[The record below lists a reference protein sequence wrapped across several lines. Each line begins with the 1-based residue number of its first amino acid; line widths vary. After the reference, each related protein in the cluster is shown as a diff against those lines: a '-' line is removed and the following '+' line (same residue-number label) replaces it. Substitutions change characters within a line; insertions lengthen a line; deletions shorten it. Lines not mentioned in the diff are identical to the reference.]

1 MAIDEELRQRL
12 LVYQKNEIT
21 EHQVYARLAGTLGA
35 ENRAVLEQM
44 AAHELRHY
52 HIWRKYTRQEV
63 APDRRIVWL
72 YYLLSRFLGFTFG
85 VKLLERWERRD
96 QHCYELLEAQIP
108 EASLIRQEE
117 CGHEAALLR
126 MLDERKLRY
135 ASSMVLGLSDALVE
149 LTGALAGLTLALQNT
164 RLVALASLLTGSAAA
179 LSMAASEYLSTKA
192 ETERMDK
199 NPLRAAIYTGCAY
212 LLTVLLLVL
221 PYLLLDNP
229 FAALAVTLVSAV
241 AIIGLF
247 NFYISVAK
255 EVPFRR
261 RFVEMAVLCLGVA
274 AVSFVLG
281 LLIRAFFAIDI

>member
-1 MAIDEELRQRL
+1 MTVDEALHQRL

-21 EHQVYARLAGTLGA
+21 EHHVYKRLAGTLGA

-52 HIWRKYTRQEV
+52 HIWRKYTRQDI
-63 APDRRIVWL
+63 APDRRVVWL
-72 YYLLSRFLGFTFG
+72 YYLLSRLLGFTFG

-96 QHCYELLEAQIP
+96 QHCYEMLEAQIP
-108 EASLIRQEE
+108 EANLIRQEE

-126 MLDERKLRY
+126 MLDERKLHY

-164 RLVALASLLTGSAAA
+164 RLVALASLMTGIAAA

-192 ETERMDK
+192 ETTDK
-199 NPLRAAIYTGCAY
+199 NPLRASVYTGSAY
-212 LLTVLLLVL
+212 LFTVLLLVL

-255 EVPFRR
+255 ETPFGR

-281 LLIRAFFAIDI
+281 LLIRAFFAFDI